1 MASSL
6 NLSLTDELR
15 GFINSRTGDAGVYST
30 PSEYLRD
37 LIRRD
42 MESQGIVTHVLGGL
56 DDIKHSRFSECS
68 ILDIA
73 DEQYRYCQY
82 HHKST
87 ILAATAAWH
96 YFDKLAMSQSFS
108 GSTVTAGLSREPK
121 PKAKPLKPCCENPYP
136 L

>member
-15 GFINSRTGDAGVYST
+15 EFINSRTGAGGVYST

-42 MESQGIVTHVLGGL
+42 MEAQGTVAHIMGGL
-56 DDIKHSRFSECS
+56 EDIKYRRFSDDS

-73 DEQYRYCQY
+73 DE
-82 HHKST
+82 K
-87 ILAATAAWH
+87 
-96 YFDKLAMSQSFS
+96 D
-108 GSTVTAGLSREPK
+108 P
-121 PKAKPLKPCCENPYP
+121 
-136 L
+136 

>member
-15 GFINSRTGDAGVYST
+15 EFINSRTGDAGVYAT

-42 MESQGIVTHVLGGL
+42 MESQGIVTQVLDGL
-56 DDIKHSRFSECS
+56 DDIKHGRFSECS

-73 DEQYRYCQY
+73 DE
-82 HHKST
+82 
-87 ILAATAAWH
+87 
-96 YFDKLAMSQSFS
+96 
-108 GSTVTAGLSREPK
+108 
-121 PKAKPLKPCCENPYP
+121 
-136 L
+136 